1 MPKGV
6 FKNPAARGR
15 KIGKALRRGRYLHCE
30 VCGEKFW
37 RKPRDIKKGDCR
49 FCSRACYFAWQRGK
63 PKRMS
68 EDGRKRFMESHSGER
83 SSNWKG
89 GITSHNKKLRD
100 SPEYL
105 KWRDDVFRRDKR
117 TCQKCGKRYSDGP
130 GVHLAAHHILP
141 FATFPELRLSM
152 SNGIVLCREC
162 HSKEPKGKAVYNI
175 TVRQGR
181 LFP

>member
-49 FCSRACYFAWQRGK
+49 FCSRSCYFVWQRGQ

-68 EDGRKRFMESHSGER
+68 AEGRQRFVESHSKPRPSGWVNPNIGRHHTTEACVRMSEKLKARVQATGRRGEVGR
-83 SSNWKG
+83 Q
-89 GITSHNKKLRD
+89 
-100 SPEYL
+100 E
-105 KWRDDVFRRDKR
+105 
-117 TCQKCGKRYSDGP
+117 
-130 GVHLAAHHILP
+130 GVHQDGAIQVRKP
-141 FATFPELRLSM
+141 
-152 SNGIVLCREC
+152 
-162 HSKEPKGKAVYNI
+162 KEIA
-175 TVRQGR
+175 
-181 LFP
+181 